1 MLNFAI
7 DYHMAIDSMTSI
19 QDLWKYELDNN
30 EWVTAI
36 NLHDTLK
43 VQLP

>member
-19 QDLWKYELDNN
+19 WDFQKYKLDNTG
-30 EWVTAI
+30 WATAI
-36 NLHDTLK
+36 NLHNTLK